1 MSPASILLVHSPLVG
16 PSSLARLAAA
26 AADADLRVSLPDL
39 TRMAES
45 DNPHDDFCRLAV
57 EAGRTMNA
65 APLVVGHSGAGA
77 FLPAIGSAIGN
88 IAGLV
93 FVDAVVPPAAG
104 VHTTSRGRREMLD
117 SVTEDGVLRRWLDW
131 WPEETILD
139 LLPNEADRIQL
150 EADMP
155 RVPRSFYDHDV
166 DVPPGWSQGGC
177 GYLML
182 SDAIGVRRCMHSEY
196 SRRVRQRES
205 HLGSQTGQVV
215 EVARRCDHASRPGE
229 RCLDFNKA
237 FKKIGVGA
245 DVVQTWK
252 WAVTVDHISFGVA
265 TDHLDVRQ
273 ALQGPKHADRVGSE
287 RHDVSQHPPSLHT
300 ESTSIVDHSVQGR
313 RVAVDV

>member
-1 MSPASILLVHSPLVG
+1 MLPASILLVHSPLVG

-39 TRMAES
+39 TPMAES
-45 DNPHDDFCRLAV
+45 DNPHDVFCRLAV

-104 VHTTSRGRREMLD
+104 VHTTSPGMSEMLD

-150 EADMP
+150 GADMP

-182 SDAIGVRRCMHSEY
+182 SGAYEAELQDAGERGWPTARLDSDHLAPHTQPEAVI
-196 SRRVRQRES
+196 REV
-205 HLGSQTGQVV
+205 LQL
-215 EVARRCDHASRPGE
+215 ARRIA
-229 RCLDFNKA
+229 
-237 FKKIGVGA
+237 
-245 DVVQTWK
+245 
-252 WAVTVDHISFGVA
+252 
-265 TDHLDVRQ
+265 
-273 ALQGPKHADRVGSE
+273 
-287 RHDVSQHPPSLHT
+287 
-300 ESTSIVDHSVQGR
+300 
-313 RVAVDV
+313 